1 MFVKLVQ
8 GNQETLHDCHTVR
21 TKTFI
26 DSGSKSI
33 LLSLSNGTETEIE
46 VLPGMLVFIM
56 NNEGKT
62 IDRIRSKTDGQ
73 KPRR

>member
-8 GNQETLHDCHTVR
+8 GNQEILHDCHTVR

>member
-1 MFVKLVQ
+1 MFVKLVR
-8 GNQETLHDCHTVR
+8 GNEETLHDCHTVR

-26 DSGSKSI
+26 DSDSKSI

-46 VLPGMLVFIM
+46 ILPDIVVYIM
-56 NNEGKT
+56 NNDGKT
-62 IDRIRSKTDGQ
+62 IDKIRSKTDGQ